1 MENLLAARSQMAV
14 SLAFHIVFAA
24 IGVGLPALMLL
35 SHGLW
40 LRTGDAI
47 WLRLTK
53 AWSKGL
59 AVFFAVGAVSGTVL
73 SFELGLLWPRFME
86 VAGPLVGMPFSLEG
100 FAFFTEAI
108 FLGIY
113 LYGWDRV
120 PRGAHFASA
129 VVVAVSG
136 AASALFVLSV
146 NGWMNAPQGYIPGA
160 PGSAPIIDPVAAM
173 LNPFWLANTVH
184 MLLAAYMATA
194 FGAATIHAWKLL
206 GDPGNPF
213 HGAALRLAVA
223 VGAVA
228 ALLQPLSGDVTARLV
243 AERQPAKLA
252 AMEAHFE
259 TRACAP
265 LRIGG
270 LPDENAGTVRFSLE
284 IPCGLSLL
292 VGHDPSTVVTG
303 LNDIP
308 RDEWPPVL
316 PVHLAF
322 QVMVGIGSFL
332 ALLGLV
338 GGWRLVRGRSPGRP
352 RWLLWALV
360 ASGPLA
366 FTALQAGWVV
376 TEVGRQPWVIYGV
389 MRTADAVTPMPGL
402 VVPFTT
408 FTLLYV
414 FLAGI
419 VTVLM
424 RRIAAAEDARETDG
438 ADAPTPATGR
448 GA

>member
-1 MENLLAARSQMAV
+1 MDNLLAARSQMAV

-40 LRTGDAI
+40 LRTGQPVY
-47 WLRLTK
+47 LRITK

-73 SFELGLLWPRFME
+73 SFELGLLFPKFME
-86 VAGPLVGMPFSLEG
+86 AAGPLVGMPFSLEG

-120 PRGAHFASA
+120 PRAAHFGAGI
-129 VVVAVSG
+129 VVAVSG

-146 NGWMNAPQGYIPGA
+146 NGWMNAPQGYVPGDA
-160 PGSAPIIDPVAAM
+160 TSAPVIDPVAAM
-173 LNPFWLANTVH
+173 LNPFWIANTVH

-194 FGAATIHAWKLL
+194 FGAATIHAWRLL
-206 GDPGNPF
+206 RDPAGEL
-213 HGAALRLAVA
+213 HRTALRLTVG

-228 ALLQPLSGDVTARLV
+228 ALLQPLSGDVTARRV
-243 AERQPAKLA
+243 AELQPAKLA

-259 TRACAP
+259 TGPCAP

-270 LPDENAGTVRFSLE
+270 IPDVDARVVRWSLD

-292 VGHDPSTVVTG
+292 VARDPGAVITG
-303 LNDIP
+303 LEDIP
-308 RDEWPPVL
+308 RDEWPPVAI
-316 PVHLAF
+316 VHVAF
-322 QVMVGIGSFL
+322 QVMVGIGTFL
-332 ALLGLV
+332 AGLGLW
-338 GGWRLVRGRSPGRP
+338 GAWRMLRKRP
-352 RWLLWALV
+352 LWEPRRYLWALV
-360 ASGPLA
+360 AAGPLA
-366 FTALQAGWVV
+366 FLAIQAGWTV
-376 TEVGRQPWVIYGV
+376 TEVGRQPWVIYGI

-408 FTLLYV
+408 FTLLYL
-414 FLAGI
+414 FLAVV

-424 RRIAAAEDARETDG
+424 RRIALDTDEAEEAV
-438 ADAPTPATGR
+438 P
-448 GA
+448 

>member
-1 MENLLAARSQMAV
+1 
-14 SLAFHIVFAA
+14 
-24 IGVGLPALMLL
+24 
-35 SHGLW
+35 
-40 LRTGDAI
+40 
-47 WLRLTK
+47 
-53 AWSKGL
+53 
-59 AVFFAVGAVSGTVL
+59 
-73 SFELGLLWPRFME
+73 
-86 VAGPLVGMPFSLEG
+86 
-100 FAFFTEAI
+100 
-108 FLGIY
+108 
-113 LYGWDRV
+113 
-120 PRGAHFASA
+120 
-129 VVVAVSG
+129 
-136 AASALFVLSV
+136 
-146 NGWMNAPQGYIPGA
+146 
-160 PGSAPIIDPVAAM
+160 
-173 LNPFWLANTVH
+173 
-184 MLLAAYMATA
+184 
-194 FGAATIHAWKLL
+194 
-206 GDPGNPF
+206 
-213 HGAALRLAVA
+213 VA

-228 ALLQPLSGDVTARLV
+228 ALFQPLSGDVTARLV